1 MPCGFDTGEDL
12 THCVVHHGRV
22 AQDEAFE
29 VSGDGEQGG
38 LEVCLAL
45 RQGIRRR
52 LRVVHGVAEVGEQPG
67 HGDEVEVGEDLLLHA
82 AFGSAVEVLQFE
94 AEL

>member
-1 MPCGFDTGEDL
+1 M
-12 THCVVHHGRV
+12 HCVVHHGRLP
-22 AQDEAFE
+22 QDEAFE
-29 VSGDGEQGG
+29 VSGDGKQGG

-52 LRVVHGVAEVGEQPG
+52 LRVVHGVAEVGKQPG
-67 HGDEVEVGEDLLLHA
+67 YGDEVEVGEDLLLHS
-82 AFGSAVEVLQFE
+82 AFGSAVEVFQFE